1 MEDGVGH
8 DVAGQQDS
16 DIRVD
21 GNLPGAQGV
30 ADVAAGLARRDWL
43 AVEPDAALVQFGRA
57 GRGRYVH
64 RFLS

>member
-1 MEDGVGH
+1 
-8 DVAGQQDS
+8 
-16 DIRVD
+16 
-21 GNLPGAQGV
+21 
-30 ADVAAGLARRDWL
+30 VAAGLARRDWL